1 MGTGYIQGAGNTA
14 PVLPNTSGDV
24 MTIVAVITLA
34 IGVAIVATTVA
45 RQLAKNHYNA

>member
-1 MGTGYIQGAGNTA
+1 MGTGYIQGGMGGA

-24 MTIVAVITLA
+24 ISIVAVITLA

-45 RQLAKNHYNA
+45 RQLAKKHYQA